1 MSFQNTYISP
11 SVKYSSLDTYN
22 SASTLV
28 DLGQKNVPSNLFPIL
43 PNVESKLEMDT
54 LTHGTSDNYPV
65 VDKAYGSKCN
75 QSYYVAKCPSN
86 QFVRDFSKPAV
97 ATTPKPKQVPPRKMN
112 IKFVDILVREGYDG
126 TGLYEVVQSSLPG
139 HIKSKLQMAT
149 KYKIP
154 DTLYIGKPPG
164 SNDYEFYHAKNKKMV
179 KIPMDKPQIK
189 LTTTP
194 SKVVNGENVI
204 GTAQYHYPTATP
216 PGMPARPGMSPP
228 PGTGMPPPLPG
239 TPSGMPPPPMESTEN
254 YTAPTLPPVMTVP
267 RPGMSKYERFV
278 PVSVSPM
285 PDPTPYIP

>member
-1 MSFQNTYISP
+1 
-11 SVKYSSLDTYN
+11 
-22 SASTLV
+22 
-28 DLGQKNVPSNLFPIL
+28 
-43 PNVESKLEMDT
+43 
-54 LTHGTSDNYPV
+54 
-65 VDKAYGSKCN
+65 
-75 QSYYVAKCPSN
+75 
-86 QFVRDFSKPAV
+86 
-97 ATTPKPKQVPPRKMN
+97 ATTPKPKQVPPRKMS

-228 PGTGMPPPLPG
+228 PGIPARP
-239 TPSGMPPPPMESTEN
+239 GMPPPPGTEN
-254 YTAPTLPPVMTVP
+254 
-267 RPGMSKYERFV
+267 FV
-278 PVSVSPM
+278 P
-285 PDPTPYIP
+285 DTPTPVTGPYM